1 MSRICS
7 LTILLMMGCSS
18 DHATTKFNSQPVIT
32 IISHTSGALLV
43 AEEVYTFRAQVSDAN
58 HAHELLE
65 VQWMIN
71 ERVVC
76 DWTPPSDQGEASCE
90 LVFEETE
97 DTVVANTRDPEG
109 AAAQDQLTVQV
120 GAAVVV
126 PEGQPPVCSLLSPAS
141 GTVGVEGEVV
151 YFMGYAVDEED
162 GSATLTAS
170 WSSDKDGPLGESLVN
185 SDGSIAFSTHSLS
198 VDSHT
203 ISLNVHDSDGD
214 SCTSSIFYSVEA
226 EPSNLPPELSDFSL
240 TPTPL
245 YTNDMLTAQVTTT
258 DAEGDAVTV
267 SYEWLVDGV
276 LQPEIGAQLDGAF
289 TLIKVRWS
297 C

>member
-109 AAAQDQLTVQV
+109 AAAQDQLTNQRCASAAQRRRHGQGAGGLPVGAGFGRDDAAAVAAAIVAVLDVPGLPDDLHVHELLVVVDNVQV
-120 GAAVVV
+120 VLVGRDDPGDVAERPAATQRGRCEHAGREASFASQVRSPDAVVRRG
-126 PEGQPPVCSLLSPAS
+126 EGVGARVLVARKKHVQALRHGSL
-141 GTVGVEGEVV
+141 
-151 YFMGYAVDEED
+151 F
-162 GSATLTAS
+162 
-170 WSSDKDGPLGESLVN
+170 
-185 SDGSIAFSTHSLS
+185 
-198 VDSHT
+198 
-203 ISLNVHDSDGD
+203 
-214 SCTSSIFYSVEA
+214 
-226 EPSNLPPELSDFSL
+226 
-240 TPTPL
+240 
-245 YTNDMLTAQVTTT
+245 
-258 DAEGDAVTV
+258 
-267 SYEWLVDGV
+267 
-276 LQPEIGAQLDGAF
+276 
-289 TLIKVRWS
+289 
-297 C
+297 